1 MTQEENFD
9 QNLKEHVVS
18 PGSAQGQ
25 AQGLGRELGLGAKR
39 GWREP
44 VHRSVVESASLS
56 PVAPSPLPP
65 GPTEEPRFSEIENRS
80 SESTRGHLSTSF
92 YSPEFKCRPTG
103 SQRPRERVREP
114 RGSRNKGWSGCSA
127 GSCHP
132 WYRKS

>member
-44 VHRSVVESASLS
+44 VHRSVVESAPLS
-56 PVAPSPLPP
+56 PIASPPRAHR
-65 GPTEEPRFSEIENRS
+65 GTEV
-80 SESTRGHLSTSF
+80 
-92 YSPEFKCRPTG
+92 
-103 SQRPRERVREP
+103 Q
-114 RGSRNKGWSGCSA
+114 
-127 GSCHP
+127 
-132 WYRKS
+132 